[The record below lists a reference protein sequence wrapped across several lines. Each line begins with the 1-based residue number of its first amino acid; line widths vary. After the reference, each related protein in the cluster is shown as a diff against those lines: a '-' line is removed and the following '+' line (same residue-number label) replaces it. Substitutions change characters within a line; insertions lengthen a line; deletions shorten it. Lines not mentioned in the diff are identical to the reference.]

1 MVFTGHMTAHA
12 RGICSV
18 PGGYFQRWNVH
29 PPLPDQIKMLRR
41 LQAKRFAPA
50 FCASPENYLAEGTL
64 GAEVF
69 MHESIA
75 L

>member
-1 MVFTGHMTAHA
+1 MTAHA

-29 PPLPDQIKMLRR
+29 PPLRDQVKMLKR
-41 LQAKRFAPA
+41 LGAKRFAPA
-50 FCASPENYLAEGTL
+50 FCTHPEDYLVEGL
-64 GAEVF
+64 DAEVF
-69 MHESIA
+69 FHDRVR